1 MTEENQKKLYEHFL
15 RTNQTERAAE
25 VLKVYPQF
33 AEKEEP
39 KEEKTKSKKGK

>member
-39 KEEKTKSKKGK
+39 VKETKSKKGK